1 MMNITA
7 QETVL
12 LKQCQGFLS
21 RYCVEMTVS
30 DDSAVFVGFAMQ
42 WRNIPASAVSQ
53 NVKKGHDNACSDI
66 STLGVHN
73 ANLWCQLP
81 CRLFYFNS
89 QINKFSNNYLFM
101 GF

>member
-21 RYCVEMTVS
+21 RFCVEMTVS

-42 WRNIPASAVSQ
+42 WRNIPAQ
-53 NVKKGHDNACSDI
+53 CHK
-66 STLGVHN
+66 
-73 ANLWCQLP
+73 
-81 CRLFYFNS
+81 
-89 QINKFSNNYLFM
+89 M
-101 GF
+101 

>member
-1 MMNITA
+1 MNITA

-30 DDSAVFVGFAMQ
+30 DDSAVFVGFAMH

-53 NVKKGHDNACSDI
+53 NVKVKVL
-66 STLGVHN
+66 STPVLFVGASLNSWLHILTIFNLHMAMDKNTRRTWPFHN
-73 ANLWCQLP
+73 A
-81 CRLFYFNS
+81 
-89 QINKFSNNYLFM
+89 
-101 GF
+101 

>member
-53 NVKKGHDNACSDI
+53 NVKAHYAFLTAKVHSSD
-66 STLGVHN
+66 
-73 ANLWCQLP
+73 P
-81 CRLFYFNS
+81 D
-89 QINKFSNNYLFM
+89 
-101 GF
+101 